1 MDCLL
6 GVPLRLSRLHLLD
19 AEKLP
24 PNAMR
29 APVDLGRRRGIEPP
43 TREFSV
49 ADRFL
54 QQLMIMADVFV
65 SYARSDK
72 PRVAPLVAAI
82 QARGWSVWW
91 DPAIDPGQEFDRQIA
106 AELKATAAVLV
117 VWTPVSVESR
127 WVRGEAREGADRG
140 VLVPVRFDG
149 ASLPIDVR
157 ALHTTDLDG
166 WDGDPQSPQ
175 CQEVLRALSS
185 ILARQPGDPTSPA
198 KAPEVPLPPAGGT
211 ARVAICVLPF
221 TNMSGDPEQEH
232 FSDGITEDIITE
244 LSRWRL
250 LSVRSRSA
258 SFRYRGVAVD
268 MKHVA
273 RELNVRY
280 IVEGSVRRIGDR
292 IRITAQL
299 IDADSG
305 SHIWGEKYDRN
316 LAEVFS
322 VQDQLVQKI
331 VSTLVGRVQAADIE
345 RARRKPPKSLAAYEY
360 VLKANALPWDE
371 LEGAAE
377 ATRLLEAAI
386 KLDPDYGLAYAVLAA
401 VRWDSW
407 YRDRTGSDA
416 GLQEAYILAKRAVEL
431 DQNEST
437 CYAML
442 GHACLRRRS
451 FDQALQYARRAI
463 ELNPTNPWNRADMGD
478 ILNYVGRAEDAL
490 ASLKVAREI
499 DPYFEEPWYWRSM
512 GQAYMVLH
520 RYEEALEAFD
530 HASVRSARLLA
541 LAAGCLA
548 RLNDF
553 DRLKATKAEC
563 LTKDPDF
570 SIRHFV
576 SKEPFRFEGDAAH
589 LAESLRLAGLPE

>member
-1 MDCLL
+1 MPC
-6 GVPLRLSRLHLLD
+6 
-19 AEKLP
+19 
-24 PNAMR
+24 
-29 APVDLGRRRGIEPP
+29 
-43 TREFSV
+43 SV
-49 ADRFL
+49 YWFL
-54 QQLMIMADVFV
+54 QQLSIMADVFV

-82 QARGWSVWW
+82 QAKGWSVWW

-185 ILARQPGDPTSPA
+185 ILARQPVDQTSPA
-198 KAPEVPLPPAGGT
+198 KVPEVPMPAAGGT

-258 SFRYRGVAVD
+258 SFRYRGAAVD
-268 MKHVA
+268 MKQVA

-316 LAEVFS
+316 LADVFS

-345 RARRKPPKSLAAYEY
+345 RSSRKPPTSLAAYEY
-360 VLKANALPWDE
+360 VLKANALPWDDP
-371 LEGAAE
+371 EGAAE

-386 KLDPDYGLAYAVLAA
+386 KLDPGYGLAHAVLAA
-401 VRWDSW
+401 LRWDSW
-407 YRDRTGSDA
+407 YKDRSGSDD
-416 GLQEAYILAKRAVEL
+416 GLQQAYALAKRAVEL

-437 CYAML
+437 CFAIL
-442 GHACLRRRS
+442 GHVCLRRRS
-451 FDQALQYARRAI
+451 FDQALQYGQRAI
-463 ELNPTNPWNRADMGD
+463 ELNPTNPWNRADIGG
-478 ILNYVGRAEDAL
+478 IFIYVGRAEDAL
-490 ASLKVAREI
+490 ASFRLTREI
-499 DPYFEEPWYWRSM
+499 DPYFDQSWYWRFL
-512 GQAYMVLH
+512 GLAYMILK

-530 HASVRSARLLA
+530 HVQAPPVRILA
-541 LAAGCLA
+541 LAAGCHA

-553 DRLKATKAEC
+553 DRAKAVAAEC
-563 LTKDPDF
+563 LAREPDF

-576 SKEPFRFEGDAAH
+576 SKEPFKFEADATH